1 MRSKKT
7 FLRFLPQENSQHNF
21 SRFAHSFLSLYDVR
35 MATKQSSVDP
45 SSLVESLAEFRFELR
60 KFLHFS
66 EEAAS
71 AAGLQPQQH
80 QLLLQVAGAR
90 EGTAVTIAYA
100 SKRLRLRHNSVVEL
114 VNRSVREG
122 LLVRVQDT
130 EDLRRVLL
138 QITPKGKKLLRA
150 LSIAHAREL
159 TVLAPKLAS
168 DLQRISSFQC
178 EYR

>member
-7 FLRFLPQENSQHNF
+7 FLRYLPQENSQHNF

-130 EDLRRVLL
+130 EDLRQVLL

-168 DLQRISSFQC
+168 DLQRISSFQRK
-178 EYR
+178 YR